1 MRWWFVAETG
11 ATALAV
17 RYGLRVLE
25 LGKGKSVVE
34 LASTRD
40 LVPALELVHTAV
52 AAGD

>member
-1 MRWWFVAETG
+1 MSQKPAL
-11 ATALAV
+11 ALAV